1 VVQPGGDAPQPGGG
15 FLPPEAAGPTPELRA
30 TTPPEAPWQPQPR
43 PAWQPPPG
51 WNQGPAEPDNTP
63 AIVGFSLSL
72 ASIALL
78 MLTGSFS
85 TLLSLGLAI
94 AGIVTS
100 RRGRRLVE
108 EGETRKHKDLATAGF
123 VVGIIGTVLS
133 TLATLFWIGLLV
145 LIIVDSGARHDV
157 LDDQD
162 AEPAVLG
169 ALALARFV
177 GVLLS

>member
-1 VVQPGGDAPQPGGG
+1 
-15 FLPPEAAGPTPELRA
+15 
-30 TTPPEAPWQPQPR
+30 
-43 PAWQPPPG
+43 
-51 WNQGPAEPDNTP
+51 
-63 AIVGFSLSL
+63 
-72 ASIALL
+72 

-94 AGIVTS
+94 GGLVTS
-100 RRGRRLVE
+100 RRGRRLVD

-123 VVGIIGTVLS
+123 VVGIVGIVLS
-133 TLATLFWIGLLV
+133 ALATLFWIGIVV

-169 ALALARFV
+169 AAAVVRLV